1 MPIPKPHQVKSE
13 DAHIIKQRKESGAE
27 IPIRVVG
34 KSQSKELQRSEP
46 NLNSPD
52 EPVDLKNNQSAQ
64 KSNEKR
70 QSLGQRL
77 ISSLSSKSSFK
88 SLASRSTSSLG
99 AQSNSSLKFASF
111 SKKKDIQDN
120 QKHQQ
125 NPTIGDIDFRQS
137 RTSIIDD
144 NLLIDGHTIY
154 PMIVHSKPPI
164 AAKSLHSSS
173 QILRSNCSPA
183 SMHPAHDNNFILCS
197 RQSPLIDARRVS
209 YFNASSPSLNR
220 YPSPNKLSCSSH
232 DLIRQQQRA
241 QTYLSS
247 PSLAASLAPPM
258 RAHSVVSVNRADSQ
272 LNYSDAAF
280 LDVSKRSFINDYKN
294 PRIGV
299 ARQRDSKVSPTV
311 NKPLTPE
318 YQGRLLSNHLVWNKH
333 SKSAESLD
341 NKKLFQ
347 ESYANM
353 FQRQQQPSSSYHTK
367 CESGSLIARAI
378 SPGIHL
384 RNSPQP
390 VQNINDNQFRSQSSF
405 FSNERRTDNVRQ
417 HVRDLSIF
425 FSFFHS

>member
-1 MPIPKPHQVKSE
+1 M
-13 DAHIIKQRKESGAE
+13 
-27 IPIRVVG
+27 
-34 KSQSKELQRSEP
+34 
-46 NLNSPD
+46 
-52 EPVDLKNNQSAQ
+52 KNNQSAQ
-64 KSNEKR
+64 KTNEKK

-88 SLASRSTSSLG
+88 SLASKSTSSLG
-99 AQSNSSLKFASF
+99 AHSNSSLKFASF

-120 QKHQQ
+120 NQKHQQ
-125 NPTIGDIDFRQS
+125 NPNIGDIDFRKS

-164 AAKSLHSSS
+164 AAKSLHSTS

-183 SMHPAHDNNFILCS
+183 SMHPGHDNNFILRS
-197 RQSPLIDARRVS
+197 RQSPLIDERRVS

-220 YPSPNKLSCSSH
+220 YPSPNKFGCSSH
-232 DLIRQQQRA
+232 DLNRQQRA
-241 QTYLSS
+241 QNYLSS
-247 PSLAASLAPPM
+247 PSLGASLAAEDAFSYGYQNLNRLEPPI
-258 RAHSVVSVNRADSQ
+258 RAQSVVSVNRADSQ
-272 LNYSDAAF
+272 LSYTDAAF

-299 ARQRDSKVSPTV
+299 SRQPDSKMSPTI

-318 YQGRLLSNHLVWNKH
+318 DQGRMLSNHLIWNKH
-333 SKSAESLD
+333 SKSAESID
-341 NKKLFQ
+341 NKKSFQ

-353 FQRQQQPSSSYHTK
+353 FQRQHQSSNSNF
-367 CESGSLIARAI
+367 ESGSFIARAI

-390 VQNINDNQFRSQSSF
+390 PVQNVNDNQFRSQSSYF
-405 FSNERRTDNVRQ
+405 NSERLANNFRQ
-417 HVRDLSIF
+417 HVRIFWISILP
-425 FSFFHS
+425 HLAV